1 MSNITDIN
9 TYEPNLT
16 NEITVAL
23 IVLCLCVIGSY
34 LCIKIIIVSKRDK
47 EMAWKIDITNS
58 AMLIILYTN
67 AVFMHTITYMIPDL
81 HLYTGKWFCYVEMFI
96 SCYLITYQIRHST
109 VIAMLKYIIIVHDDK
124 ARDFGRKTIIKIVFW
139 INLLHPTIDIAL
151 HLIVRPD
158 FLWAYGGLQ
167 QINNC
172 LGNPG
177 NPIRLHTLCDFTEP
191 LQKYSFEYVFYILKY
206 VICWLH
212 VVIIYVFIWNLLDVV
227 LYCKIFAY
235 ARR

>member
-9 TYEPNLT
+9 SYEPNLAS
-16 NEITVAL
+16 EITVAL
-23 IVLCLCVIGSY
+23 IVLCLIVIGSY
-34 LCIKIIIVSKRDK
+34 LCVKIIIVSKRDK
-47 EMAWKIDITNS
+47 EMTWKLDITHS
-58 AMLIILYTN
+58 VMIIIIYNN
-67 AVFMHTITYMIPDL
+67 AIFMHVITYMIPDL
-81 HLYTGKWFCYVEMFI
+81 YLYTGEWFCYVEMFI
-96 SCYLITYQIRHST
+96 GYYLNTYLSRYSAL
-109 VIAMLKYIIIVHDDK
+109 IAILKYIIIVHDEK
-124 ARDFGRKTIIKIVFW
+124 TRHFGREKILQIFFW
-139 INLLHPTIDIAL
+139 INLLHPTIEIAL
-151 HLIVRPD
+151 QLIVRPD

-191 LQKYSFEYVFYILKY
+191 LQKYSFEYMFYILKY

-212 VVIIYVFIWNLLDVV
+212 VVIIYVFIWNLVDVL